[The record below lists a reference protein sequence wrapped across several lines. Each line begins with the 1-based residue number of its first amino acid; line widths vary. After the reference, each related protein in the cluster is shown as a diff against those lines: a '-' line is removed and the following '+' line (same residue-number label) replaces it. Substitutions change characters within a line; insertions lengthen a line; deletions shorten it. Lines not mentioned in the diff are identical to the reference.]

1 MLSDIFIDG
10 CPTVAEFVSKEE
22 DATETDVKNL
32 IRQNEEWHLKHIKES
47 KYLLQIR
54 KCDDLSCC
62 SVKRSSLFRVI
73 KDGFIPPPIPIQQT
87 KSGLQ
92 YSDQSVSSSRIEL
105 DIENK
110 SEQYISLFQNLTI
123 GRVRHFCQRHL

>member
-10 CPTVAEFVSKEE
+10 CPTVAEFVSEEE
-22 DATETDVKNL
+22 DATESDTNNL

-87 KSGLQ
+87 KNGQFCHQDRPSISP
-92 YSDQSVSSSRIEL
+92 YSKYRDRALVAAKL
-105 DIENK
+105 APK
-110 SEQYISLFQNLTI
+110 W
-123 GRVRHFCQRHL
+123 